1 MEVREKLQ
9 DVLRGLSL
17 TDEERLGAYFSLA
30 NEYPE
35 RVVQT
40 VDEMSQTRREI
51 KQDR

>member
-9 DVLRGLSL
+9 DVLKGLSP
-17 TDEERLGAYFSLA
+17 TDEERLGAFFSFVDKHLK
-30 NEYPE
+30 

-40 VDEMSQTRREI
+40 VDEMSQTLREI